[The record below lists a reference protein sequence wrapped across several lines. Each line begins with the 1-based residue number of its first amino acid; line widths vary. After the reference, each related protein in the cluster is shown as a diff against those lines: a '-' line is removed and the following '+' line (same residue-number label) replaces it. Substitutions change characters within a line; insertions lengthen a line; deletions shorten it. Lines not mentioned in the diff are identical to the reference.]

1 METTLPHTIDQ
12 FHQDVKVW
20 KSNVALASDE
30 IQFIENLTHSYIF
43 EPSSPDLFERLEQ
56 FKSEVASVEV
66 LLKSIQTLLVKHDA
80 ELSGMLE
87 CDTVSCDMFFQEKHL
102 VIKEQYRQFIDSYNK
117 TKIEIF
123 NYCGNILKS
132 KKN

>member
-1 METTLPHTIDQ
+1 MKTTLPLTIDQ

-43 EPSSPDLFERLEQ
+43 EPSSPNLYERLEHY
-56 FKSEVASVEV
+56 KTEVSKIKV
-66 LLKSIQTLLVKHDA
+66 LLKSIEVLLVKHDV

-87 CDTVSCDMFFQEKHL
+87 CDTVSCDVFFEKKHL
-102 VIKEQYRQFIDSYNK
+102 TIKEQYRQFIDSYNK
-117 TKIEIF
+117 TKSEIF
-123 NYCGNILKS
+123 NYCGTILKT
-132 KKN
+132 KKK